1 MEDMKMQI
9 KKSLSCLHRFTGSA
23 TFFRPLRFGGFPI
36 VSCLRGDKRRF
47 SPSLLSD
54 LLIVRFWRP
63 TSIGPLSVVV
73 SFQRWWQSRLCCC
86 LVTQSLLEWF
96 VVPLSS
102 ASGGKRSQDERWRIS
117 PEEKRE
123 ERRDAQLTQVQ
134 QMGREQWRRSEW

>member
-1 MEDMKMQI
+1 MKMRI
-9 KKSLSCLHRFTGSA
+9 KNLSHAYTDSPGRQR
-23 TFFRPLRFGGFPI
+23 FFRPLRFWGFPI

-134 QMGREQWRRSEW
+134 QMGRREQWRRSEW